1 MAEQTPDTA
10 EKGPG
15 RHKGLLMGGIL
26 LGVMLLEGGGIFVA
40 MKLFGS
46 KPAPAIGAGLMEPQ
60 GQTPADQEL
69 LVVQLK
75 APNVRTGKL
84 YLYDIEV
91 QAVVEQR
98 NKSQAE
104 ALLANRKG
112 TIEDRLAKIIRAAD
126 PQHLQEPGLETLR
139 RQVKYELEQIAG
151 QEGLIKEVLIPKC
164 TPFRADY

>member
-10 EKGPG
+10 EKGTG

-26 LGVMLLEGGGIFVA
+26 LAVMLLEGGGIFVV

-46 KPAPAIGAGLMEPQ
+46 EPGPAIGAELMDSQ
-60 GQTPADQEL
+60 GQTPTDQEL

-75 APNVRTGKL
+75 APNMRTGKL

-98 NKSQAE
+98 NRSQLE
-104 ALLANRKG
+104 AVLENRKG
-112 TIEDRLAKIIRAAD
+112 TIEDRLVKIVRAAD

-151 QEGLIKEVLIPKC
+151 QEGLVKEVLIPKC